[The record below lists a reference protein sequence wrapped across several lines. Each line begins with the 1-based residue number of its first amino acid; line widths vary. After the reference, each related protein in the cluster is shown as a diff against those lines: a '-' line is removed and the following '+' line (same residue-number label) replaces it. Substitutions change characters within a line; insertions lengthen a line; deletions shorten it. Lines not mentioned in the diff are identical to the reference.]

1 MAITTLNMT
10 EVSRDV
16 FPALV
21 STIGPVLDATVRVT
35 KDPAAKTVS
44 VNVFAEQ
51 TGREYTQGDGSW
63 TTDSASTTAIDV
75 TMTQV
80 YHIMKMNQL
89 SAGQTPVDLVA
100 EYLPVIGRAIGNK
113 MFAMQNALVT
123 AAAFTNVQAAI
134 TVANFDADDVADFAT
149 GLSVAKASEFGRYGV
164 FEPTYYGA
172 LSKDNAIQAAYAFGS
187 DSVITRNEIPSV
199 HGFRLHKASSIAASS
214 DVAALEGWFAAPEA
228 FAVAFAPS
236 AVSTPWAPTYAQIGT
251 FTEAT
256 TGITM
261 TTRIWDGNDGNVY
274 IGGFV
279 GFGISRGQTAA
290 LTILKSA

>member
-10 EVSRDV
+10 EVSRGV

-21 STIGPVLDATVRVT
+21 STIGPVLDSTVRVE

-51 TGREYTQGDGSW
+51 TGREFTQSDAGW
-63 TTDSASTTAIDV
+63 TTDAASIIVIDV
-75 TMTQV
+75 TMTEV
-80 YHIMKMNQL
+80 YHIMKMNRL
-89 SAGQTPVDLVA
+89 SAGQTPVDIVG
-100 EYLPVIGRAIGNK
+100 EYLPIIGRAIGNK

-123 AAAFTNVQAAI
+123 AAAFTNTATTSTA
-134 TVANFDADDVADFAT
+134 ANFDADDVADLAT
-149 GLSVAKASEFGRYGV
+149 GLSTAKASKIGRYAV
-164 FEPTYYGA
+164 FEPAYYGA
-172 LSKDNAIQAAYAFGS
+172 LSKDSAIQSAYAFG
-187 DSVITRNEIPSV
+187 DDGVIKRNEIPNV
-199 HGFRLHKASSIAASS
+199 HGFRLHEVSAVAASA
-214 DVAALEGWFAAPEA
+214 DVASLEGWFAAPEA

-251 FTEAT
+251 FREAT